1 MASKNSLS
9 TVADGDNLPKNFS
22 WVIPGVLAG
31 CAAPKSAAE
40 LKSLEKN
47 GISLLIT
54 LSSDS
59 PPHNS
64 IILLRKP
71 RHETFACKNFEGI
84 PVPVLLKITASIEKE
99 ILRKGKVA
107 IHCMGGNGRTGTA
120 LGLSFFNQRLP
131 NKLKM
136 CSVLQKLLYF
146 ILKII
151 ELLHLINPSFKNSS
165 HPVDI

>member
-1 MASKNSLS
+1 MVSKNSLS

-40 LKSLEKN
+40 LKSLEKI

-120 LGLSFFNQRLP
+120 LAAFFMKSQGMTAEEVN
-131 NKLKM
+131 
-136 CSVLQKLLYF
+136 YF
-146 ILKII
+146 
-151 ELLHLINPSFKNSS
+151 
-165 HPVDI
+165 